1 MLHLKFVEENMEKKL
16 DNFKKSILT
25 AIKRS
30 ADNTETTISKSVTSY
45 SSTAKV
51 NSNIL
56 PTGDIKQ
63 AVKVKRRAEK
73 RWRTIKMK
81 EIRSNNLI
89 IHGVPEIHNGEK
101 FANIKKDIQNL
112 VKDRHLLENDDI
124 QTVFGWSTKNG
135 YSLVQKNNQK

>member
-16 DNFKKSILT
+16 DSFRKTILT
-25 AIKRS
+25 AIKSS

-73 RWRTIKMK
+73 R
-81 EIRSNNLI
+81 
-89 IHGVPEIHNGEK
+89 
-101 FANIKKDIQNL
+101 
-112 VKDRHLLENDDI
+112 
-124 QTVFGWSTKNG
+124 
-135 YSLVQKNNQK
+135 